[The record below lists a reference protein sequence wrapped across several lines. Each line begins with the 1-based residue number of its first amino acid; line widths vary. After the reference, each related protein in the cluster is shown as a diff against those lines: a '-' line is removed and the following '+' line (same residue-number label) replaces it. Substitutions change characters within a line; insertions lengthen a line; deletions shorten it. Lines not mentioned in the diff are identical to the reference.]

1 MKKVLEFDHVSYYYK
16 DGKSQ
21 NMILDDCSYAFE
33 IGKIYAIVGSSGS
46 GKTTTVVLA
55 GGLDFPKEGR
65 VIYKGQDIKKTG
77 LTAYRQKDISIVF
90 QSYNLIYYM
99 NALENVINAI
109 DIAHLKKENKKE
121 YGLDMLK
128 RFGLTEKECL
138 RDIRQL
144 SGGQQQRVAIARAT
158 AKDADLI
165 LADEPTGNLDEKNSI
180 DIMNYFVELAH
191 KQQKCIIV
199 VTHSLELAQMCDIQL
214 EIKEGK
220 LVEA

>member
-1 MKKVLEFDHVSYYYK
+1 MTKVLEFQNVSYYYQ

-21 NMILDDCSYAFE
+21 NTILNDCSYTFHT
-33 IGKIYAIVGSSGS
+33 GTLYAIVGSSGS

-55 GGLDFPKEGR
+55 GGLDNPKLGK
-65 VIYKGQDIKKTG
+65 VLYKDNDIKKIGFTK
-77 LTAYRQKDISIVF
+77 YRQKDVSIVF

-99 NALENVINAI
+99 NALENVLNAI
-109 DIAHLKKENKKE
+109 EIAKLKVPHKKE
-121 YGLDMLK
+121 YACDMLE
-128 RFGLTEKECL
+128 RFGLTKKECI

-158 AKDADLI
+158 AKDVDLI

-191 KQQKCIIV
+191 HQQKCIIV
-199 VTHSLELAQMCDIQL
+199 VTHSKELAQMCDVQL

>member
-1 MKKVLEFDHVSYYYK
+1 MTKVLEFQNVSYYYQ

-21 NMILDDCSYAFE
+21 NTILNDCSYTFHT
-33 IGKIYAIVGSSGS
+33 GTLYAIVGSSGS
-46 GKTTTVVLA
+46 GKTTVVLA
-55 GGLDFPKEGR
+55 GGLDNPKSGK
-65 VIYKGQDIKKTG
+65 VLYKDNDIKKIGFTK
-77 LTAYRQKDISIVF
+77 YRQKDVSIVF

-99 NALENVINAI
+99 NALENVLNAI
-109 DIAHLKKENKKE
+109 EIAKLKVPHKKE
-121 YGLDMLK
+121 YACDMLE
-128 RFGLTEKECL
+128 RFGLTKKECI

-158 AKDADLI
+158 AKDVDLI
-165 LADEPTGNLDEKNSI
+165 LADEPTGNLDEKHSI

-191 KQQKCIIV
+191 HQQKCIIV
-199 VTHSLELAQMCDIQL
+199 VTHSKELAQMCDVQL